1 MYDVLPTLTDT
12 VIGITSG
19 TVIPDVTETLNDIA
33 ALFNF
38 ASLAVHV
45 TIVVPIGKNDS
56 DGGSQTGPD
65 VTLTL
70 SVTVGFVLVIVIV
83 NTADASLP
91 SELSALTVTVHD
103 APVTS

>member
-70 SVTVGFVLVIVIV
+70 SVTVGSLYATFAPFAVVAFTVI
-83 NTADASLP
+83 
-91 SELSALTVTVHD
+91 LSSTLKVGG
-103 APVTS
+103 